1 MVPTLKQLRYFAALA
16 ETLHFGRAAVRC
28 QVTQPALSMQIREL
42 EAALGVVLVERTTAG
57 VFLTAPGEDVAQRA
71 RAHPARGAGPA
82 STSPAI
88 ATACW
93 RGRSGSA

>member
-1 MVPTLKQLRYFAALA
+1 MPTLKQLRYFAALA
-16 ETLHFGRAAVRC
+16 ETLHFGRAAARC

-42 EAALGVVLVERTTAG
+42 EAELGVVLVERTPAG
-57 VFLTAPGEDVAQRA
+57 VFLTAAGEDVADRA
-71 RAHPARGAGPA
+71 RAASCSPCRTW

-93 RGRSGSA
+93 PGRSGSA